1 MIYHITHKSDWLNTF
16 GKEFYEP
23 SSIVKEGFI
32 HCSPAEKILDSCNN
46 FFKHETGLLI
56 LCIDESKLRAEIK
69 WEDLYDTG
77 FNFPHIYGKLNK
89 DAVIKTAEIGTD
101 INDEFMLPEDIFI

>member
-1 MIYHITHKSDWLNTF
+1 MIYHIIHKSDWVNTF

-32 HCSPAEKILDSCNN
+32 HCSTAEKILDSCNN

-89 DAVIKTAEIGTD
+89 DAVIKTAEIWTD
-101 INDEFMLPEDIFI
+101 VNGEFVLPEDIFI

>member
-1 MIYHITHKSDWLNTF
+1 M
-16 GKEFYEP
+16 
-23 SSIVKEGFI
+23 
-32 HCSPAEKILDSCNN
+32 
-46 FFKHETGLLI
+46 
-56 LCIDESKLRAEIK
+56 RAEIK